1 MSLVKAKI
9 GEAIYDV
16 VDYEEYYRNMH
27 MYPVQY
33 TAIRGADGYVYPIRS
48 LSDHRPGAYMTGG
61 LDIFKPPVTATECA
75 MYSEQNIIDFTKA
88 EGMRD
93 LITCSQMLSSAER
106 SILTNIDNLFIPDIG
121 ESDTP
126 EMQALKQAIIAKHID
141 LDKYESRFG
150 PNYNNDKR
158 LLRKDRITF
167 DKFRTIGE
175 CLDIKATLIIED
187 AGPDVPNPIGR
198 PISIEITG
206 KPMSMEGEGEGDVQE

>member
-9 GEAIYDV
+9 GETIYDV
-16 VDYEEYYRNMH
+16 VDYEEYYRNIH
-27 MYPVQY
+27 LYPSAY
-33 TAIRGADGYVYPIRS
+33 TAIRGADGYIYPIRN

-61 LDIFKPPVTATECA
+61 LDIFKPPTTTVECA

-106 SILTNIDNLFIPDIG
+106 SILTNIDNLFVPDIG

-141 LDKYESRFG
+141 LDKYEPRFG

-167 DKFRTIGE
+167 DKLRTIGE
-175 CLDIKATLIIED
+175 CLDIRATLTIED
-187 AGPDVPNPIGR
+187 AAPDVPNPIGR

-206 KPMSMEGEGEGDVQE
+206 RPMSMEGDGEVEVQE

>member
-16 VDYEEYYRNMH
+16 VDYEEYYRNQH
-27 MYPVQY
+27 MYPAQY
-33 TAIRGADGYVYPIRS
+33 TAIRGADGYVYPVRS

-61 LDIFKPPVTATECA
+61 LDIFKPPTTATECA

-106 SILTNIDNLFIPDIG
+106 SILTNIDNLFVPDIG

-187 AGPDVPNPIGR
+187 ASPDVPNPIGR

-206 KPMSMEGEGEGDVQE
+206 KPMSMDGDGEVEVQE

>member
-9 GEAIYDV
+9 GEVIYDV
-16 VDYEEYYRNMH
+16 VTYEEYYRNMALC
-27 MYPVQY
+27 PPSY
-33 TAIRGADGYVYPIRS
+33 TAIRVGDGYIYPIRS
-48 LSDHRPGAYMTGG
+48 LTDYRPGAYMTGG
-61 LDIFKPPVTATECA
+61 LDIFKPPTTTVECA

-93 LITCSQMLSSAER
+93 LIACSQMLNSAER
-106 SILTNIDNLFIPDIG
+106 SILTNIDNLFVPDIG
-121 ESDTP
+121 ENDTP

-150 PNYNNDKR
+150 PNYNNAKR

-175 CLDIKATLIIED
+175 CLDIKATLTIED
-187 AGPDVPNPIGR
+187 ANPDVPNPIGR
-198 PISIEITG
+198 TISVEITG
-206 KPMSMEGEGEGDVQE
+206 RPMSIDAEMEEQS

>member
-9 GEAIYDV
+9 GDTIYDV
-16 VDYEEYYRNMH
+16 VSYEEYYRNPKL
-27 MYPVQY
+27 YPSQY
-33 TAIRGADGYVYPIRS
+33 TAIRNGDGYVYPLRS
-48 LSDHRPGAYMTGG
+48 LNDYRPGAYMTGG
-61 LDIFKPPVTATECA
+61 LDVFKPPITTAECA

-88 EGMRD
+88 ECMRD
-93 LITCSQMLSSAER
+93 LIACSQTLNSAER
-106 SILTNIDNLFIPDIG
+106 SILTNIDNLFVPDIG
-121 ESDTP
+121 ENDTP

-175 CLDIKATLIIED
+175 CLDIKATLTIED
-187 AGPDVPNPIGR
+187 ANPDVPNPIGR
-198 PISIEITG
+198 SISVEITG
-206 KPMSMEGEGEGDVQE
+206 RPMSTNDDGEVEVQE

>member
-9 GEAIYDV
+9 GETIYDV
-16 VDYEEYYRNMH
+16 VSYEEYYRNMSL
-27 MYPVQY
+27 YPAAY
-33 TAIRGADGYVYPIRS
+33 TAIRYGDGYIYPIRP
-48 LSDHRPGAYMTGG
+48 LSDYRPGAYMTGC
-61 LDIFKPPVTATECA
+61 LDVFKPPTTATECA

-93 LITCSQMLSSAER
+93 LITCSQMLNAAER

-121 ESDTP
+121 ENDTP

-141 LDKYESRFG
+141 LDKYEPRFG

-175 CLDIKATLIIED
+175 CLDIKATLTIED
-187 AGPDVPNPIGR
+187 ANPDVPNPIGR
-198 PISIEITG
+198 AISVEITG
-206 KPMSMEGEGEGDVQE
+206 RPMSIDGDGEVEVQE